1 MWRGREYSPLPSP
14 VSVLSEGKFD
24 SYLPF
29 NETQKLSRVSS
40 WKSLSHCADFA
51 KRVSPRIGRENCR
64 LLSLRARL
72 LTAAARETRV
82 LAMRTATSRGHVRCA
97 RSARGDWLRR
107 RVTKFLHSLQLCLPI
122 SPIFLLSLETRCR
135 LSLGLTSS
143 LLVGGCWPY
152 GCPAVWNSLLFHL
165 RHASSLSASKQRL
178 QTHLLGCACDWWYVL
193 VGQIIQNLVMIFH
206 KLINCSP
213 SSSLQEMSNVC
224 DAVWNLWRRY
234 NHMRISK
241 EMNAYCGLRCS
252 FVHLSLLFHI
262 DIYHHHPLTV
272 Y

>member
-1 MWRGREYSPLPSP
+1 MWRGGYPPLPSP

-107 RVTKFLHSLQLCLPI
+107 RVTKFLHSLQLCL
-122 SPIFLLSLETRCR
+122 SVFPIFLLSLETRCR
-135 LSLGLTSS
+135 LSLGLTAS

-165 RHASSLSASKQRL
+165 RHASSLSAPKQRL
-178 QTHLLGCACDWWYVL
+178 QTHLFGCACDWWYVL
-193 VGQIIQNLVMIFH
+193 VGQIIISCYDILQTDKLFTILQSSRDEQCVM
-206 KLINCSP
+206 LC
-213 SSSLQEMSNVC
+213 ETCYDV
-224 DAVWNLWRRY
+224 WRRY

-241 EMNAYCGLRCS
+241 EMNVYCGLRCS

-262 DIYHHHPLTV
+262 GHLPTTLY
-272 Y
+272 